1 MPAMIRP
8 ARGAPWPTIAG
19 MSVQAFTADLP
30 APDAFAR
37 TLSDRLPAFRRV
49 EWLDRT
55 GSTNT
60 DLLARARQA
69 CAAGKPWLLGAHTQE
84 NGRGRAGRPWK
95 SRPGATLVFSC
106 AFDVHLPPAALPA
119 LSPLAGVAICEG
131 LRSLAGAAAPDIRV
145 KWPNDV
151 LWRDGKLVGVLIES
165 SRNAG
170 GAEAGHTVIAG
181 VGINLHDAAELSHA
195 LQRQVADWSQIADAA
210 GIAGVG
216 PADIVCAVAASLH
229 DTFSQAAG
237 LLAGAFPAR
246 FGQVDALAGRAVNV
260 LDQGAVRSSGVAQ
273 GVDAHGRLLVVT
285 PTGALPITVGEIS
298 IRPQA

>member
-1 MPAMIRP
+1 
-8 ARGAPWPTIAG
+8 

-37 TLSDRLPAFRRV
+37 TLSDRLPAFRHV

-60 DLLARARQA
+60 DLLARTRNAPT
-69 CAAGKPWLLGAHTQE
+69 GDKPWLLGAHVQE

-106 AFDVHLPPAALPA
+106 AFDVYLPPAALPA
-119 LSPLAGVAICEG
+119 LSPLAGMAICEG
-131 LRSLAGAAAPDIRV
+131 LRGLAGAAAPDVCV

-170 GAEAGHTVIAG
+170 GPEAGHTVIAG
-181 VGINLHDAAELSHA
+181 VGVNLLDAAELSQA
-195 LQRQVADWSQIADAA
+195 LQRQVADWSQIAEAS
-210 GIAGVG
+210 GTVGVG
-216 PADIVCAVAASLH
+216 PADVVCAVACALH
-229 DTFSQAAG
+229 DTFSQAAS

-246 FGQVDALAGRAVNV
+246 FARVDALAGRAVNV
-260 LDQGAVRSSGVAQ
+260 LDQGAVLNGGVAQ
-273 GVDAHGRLLVVT
+273 GVDAQGRLLIAT
-285 PTGALPITVGEIS
+285 PTGTLPITVGEIS